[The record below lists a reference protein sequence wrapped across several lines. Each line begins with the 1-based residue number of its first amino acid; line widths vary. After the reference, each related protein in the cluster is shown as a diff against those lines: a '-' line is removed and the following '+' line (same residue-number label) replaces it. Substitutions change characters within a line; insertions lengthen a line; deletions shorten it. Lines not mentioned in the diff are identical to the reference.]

1 MVTNCKNCGAPL
13 KSGKCEYCNT
23 EHGDSPRPTVYFTDE
38 WAEHDAGI
46 IHDLVMQ
53 SILTPNEARKLAG
66 LEEK

>member
-23 EHGDSPRPTVYFTDE
+23 EHGDSPRPTVYF
-38 WAEHDAGI
+38 HDGDI
-46 IHDLVMQ
+46 IHDLVMR
-53 SILTPNEARKLAG
+53 SILTPNEARKILG